1 MITDCGEKAVYLKYT
16 IIEVT
21 ELFHRLGVPAHLHGY
36 LYLRDAVLL
45 TLEDFRILD
54 SVTGVLYPVIALK
67 YQTTSSK
74 VERAIRHAIETAW
87 NRGKPDITEAI
98 FGYTVKNS
106 SGRPTNSEFIALVAD
121 WVRLNGTGRNQ
132 VLIHRIRI
140 QEVIYEL

>member
-74 VERAIRHAIETAW
+74 VERAIRHAIETA
-87 NRGKPDITEAI
+87 
-98 FGYTVKNS
+98 
-106 SGRPTNSEFIALVAD
+106 
-121 WVRLNGTGRNQ
+121 
-132 VLIHRIRI
+132 
-140 QEVIYEL
+140 